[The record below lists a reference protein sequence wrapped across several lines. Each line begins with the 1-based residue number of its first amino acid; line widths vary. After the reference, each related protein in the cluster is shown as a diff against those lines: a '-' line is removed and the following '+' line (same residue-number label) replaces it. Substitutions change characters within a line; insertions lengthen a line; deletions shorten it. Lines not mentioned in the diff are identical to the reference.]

1 MMDLDRKWEK
11 RLVEQ
16 RLPGGS
22 DESEDGRVLQSSLCS
37 DGVEMLCES
46 LQLSD
51 QLDTVL
57 AADLF
62 LDHRHAG
69 EDPMPVLSERLQ
81 CRTVVELTHNIRMQP
96 MVDQP
101 LVEQPPKRGIR
112 CREE

>member
-1 MMDLDRKWEK
+1 M
-11 RLVEQ
+11 
-16 RLPGGS
+16 
-22 DESEDGRVLQSSLCS
+22 LQPSLCS
-37 DGVEMLCES
+37 DGVEMLFES

-51 QLDTVL
+51 QLNTVL
-57 AADLF
+57 AADFF

-69 EDPMPVLSERLQ
+69 EDPVPVLSERFQ

-112 CREE
+112 CREEYRGTA